1 VPVMTAGAA
10 SVPCRSQQC
19 LNLRCR
25 CPVLRGATLLH
36 ESNTPIRHQLSNW
49 SMQAVEAAC
58 EGEPGLW
65 DKVAASG
72 AFDTGLM
79 DVTRLHL
86 GF

>member
-1 VPVMTAGAA
+1 MLKPEMPLPRT
-10 SVPCRSQQC
+10 S
-19 LNLRCR
+19 
-25 CPVLRGATLLH
+25 RGHIAPRVEHTQ
-36 ESNTPIRHQLSNW
+36 HQLSNW